1 MIDAIE
7 VDNFDC
13 ARSAL
18 KASLAEYM
26 AGRAYISNEEIFGKS
41 YKNPNKEEQELK
53 AELTEAKE
61 LDLSLVDFV
70 DLLKELNASD
80 SDESEII
87 DAIEKYYSFARDN
100 SQDNGELVD
109 ILIDLADKNEKIK
122 HILANAK
129 KLSAA
134 AKEYAEKKE

>member
-1 MIDAIE
+1 MSKLREMIDAIE

-53 AELTEAKE
+53 AELTESEE
-61 LDLSLVDFV
+61 LDLSFVDFV
-70 DLLKELNASD
+70 AFADKLKKKKYAID
-80 SDESEII
+80 SDEYKII
-87 DAIEKYYSFARDN
+87 KAIEEYYNTHDDA
-100 SQDNGELVD
+100 QDNAELSD
-109 ILIDLADKNEKIK
+109 ILIALADKNEKIK
-122 HILANAK
+122 HILLAVAK
-129 KLSAA
+129 K
-134 AKEYAEKKE
+134 